1 MSIKSF
7 SHQCPAV
14 AAGQPGAS
22 HEFDALPNSAYVR
35 RSYLLKTVIPVAPTT
50 LHRWVREGRFPK
62 PHRIGPK
69 ASAWLVGEVRA
80 ALAAMASNT

>member
-1 MSIKSF
+1 MTIKSL
-7 SHQCPAV
+7 SLQSPAS
-14 AAGQPGAS
+14 AAGEPSAS
-22 HEFDALPNSAYVR
+22 HEFDALSNSAYVR
-35 RSYLLKTVIPVAPTT
+35 RNYLLSRVIPVAPTT

-80 ALAAMASNT
+80 ALAAMANNT